1 MVQSCQT
8 TNQSQIEDFIIM
20 LEWDIV
26 VASLKKI
33 TLPKITQGT
42 VLSNVICNLN
52 AKQQSENT

>member
-1 MVQSCQT
+1 
-8 TNQSQIEDFIIM
+8 M

-33 TLPKITQGT
+33 TLPEITQGT

>member
-1 MVQSCQT
+1 
-8 TNQSQIEDFIIM
+8 M

-26 VASLKKI
+26 VASLKI
-33 TLPKITQGT
+33 TLAEITQGT